1 MAANMLIGKK
11 YNLGFTYLGLLM
23 VIAIAGIGM
32 AGVGIVWHQEAQRE
46 REKELLFIGE
56 AYRNAIGSYYE
67 NSLGSSKQFP
77 TSLSDLILDK
87 RSPTIKRHIRKLY
100 ADPMLI
106 NMDNKMPW
114 GLVMQQG
121 QIVGVHTLSEDV
133 PIKKMGFN
141 AGYDA
146 FGEAKTYSDW
156 KFVYA
161 SGLSSQTK

>member
-1 MAANMLIGKK
+1 
-11 YNLGFTYLGLLM
+11 M

-32 AGVGIVWHQEAQRE
+32 AGAGIVWQLEAQRE
-46 REKELLFIGE
+46 REKELLFVGE

-77 TSLSDLILDK
+77 TSLEDLILDK
-87 RSPTIKRHIRKLY
+87 RFPTTKRHIRKLY
-100 ADPMLI
+100 ADPMII
-106 NMDNKMPW
+106 NMTNKKTW

-133 PIKKMGFN
+133 PIKKIGFN

-146 FGEAKTYSDW
+146 FSEAATYSDW
-156 KFVYA
+156 KFTYPA
-161 SGLSSQTK
+161 GAAAITLGNNL